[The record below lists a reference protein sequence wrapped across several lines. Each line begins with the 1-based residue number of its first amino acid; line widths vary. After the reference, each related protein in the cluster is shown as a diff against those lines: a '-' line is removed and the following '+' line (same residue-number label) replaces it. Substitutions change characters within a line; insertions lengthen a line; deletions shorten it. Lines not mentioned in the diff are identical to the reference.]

1 MVADLLES
9 KPRDVLMPRERVQI
23 SEYIFKVEYFY
34 RSLRLNV
41 LVEVRLM
48 LSLAISEA
56 EPSVSLAFDSYRLDK
71 VEMIFSSQRFFKKMN
86 EQI

>member
-48 LSLAISEA
+48 LSLAISA
-56 EPSVSLAFDSYRLDK
+56 TEPPVHCKYIQWNDNRMTT
-71 VEMIFSSQRFFKKMN
+71 E
-86 EQI
+86 